1 MARARNI
8 KPGFFKNEVLAEMPM
23 EARMLFI
30 GLWTLA
36 DREGRLE
43 DRPKRIK
50 MELFPYDSFDV
61 DPMLSRLQAD
71 GFLTRYEV
79 GGVRFIQIENF
90 VKHQDPHYK
99 EKASEIPPPEGVED
113 IIKATAVTRGQRV
126 RILER
131 DGYRCQLCGAETHLC
146 IDHVIPV
153 SRGGDSSD
161 DNLQVLCHSCNTKKG
176 NKLDGEEKG
185 QKKSIHRPGAVI
197 ARPNVGSNSNQQK
210 RPSPSDSLSSDSL
223 SSDSL
228 IPDSLTPST
237 EGVARTLQGEACMAM
252 KSVGMAGVN
261 PSNPKLTALLEAG
274 ITVAELVAAAAD
286 AVAKGKPFAYALAS
300 AEGRRRDAA
309 TAPLPNV
316 QPDTPVET
324 YAQRAA
330 RQRMEEVAPMAAR
343 KAPGAAFDAAQ
354 RFMHGGDVVDVTPT
368 QKQLQGA

>member
-8 KPGFFKNEVLAEMPM
+8 KPGFFKNEILGEMPM

-79 GGVRFIQIENF
+79 GGFRFIQIENF

-131 DGYRCQLCGAETHLC
+131 DGYRCQSCGAESHLC
-146 IDHVIPV
+146 IDHIIPV

-197 ARPNVGSNSNQQK
+197 ARANVGSNSNQQK
-210 RPSPSDSLSSDSL
+210 CPSPSDSLSSDSL
-223 SSDSL
+223 N
-228 IPDSLTPST
+228 PDSLKEAKASLSSAKPDAVPPCPHT
-237 EGVARTLQGEACMAM
+237 ELIDLFGKHLPMLSQPKPELWSGKKADAMRARW
-252 KSVGMAGVN
+252 KWV
-261 PSNPKLTALLEAG
+261 LTAKKRSGQPYASSREEA
-274 ITVAELVAAAAD
+274 IDFFDRFFAY
-286 AVAKGKPFAYALAS
+286 VAKSDFLTGRDGKWPGCNLGWLMTEAKFS
-300 AEGRRRDAA
+300 AVIEGNYDNKI
-309 TAPLPNV
+309 L
-316 QPDTPVET
+316 
-324 YAQRAA
+324 
-330 RQRMEEVAPMAAR
+330 EVA
-343 KAPGAAFDAAQ
+343 
-354 RFMHGGDVVDVTPT
+354 
-368 QKQLQGA
+368 